1 MGWDCKS
8 AVTLLFTVY
17 IIVQYQSV
25 IDSTI
30 VVVLWIVTSLVG
42 YSSEQRHVVWYAPF
56 NPLISR
62 LCCFYAD
69 ISQDYERRRCQT
81 LSPKKKDKDLQAPKM
96 FF

>member
-1 MGWDCKS
+1 MDPI
-8 AVTLLFTVY
+8 VY
-17 IIVQYQSV
+17 IIVQYHSI

-62 LCCFYAD
+62 LSVAFIPTNHRIMNVGD
-69 ISQDYERRRCQT
+69 VK
-81 LSPKKKDKDLQAPKM
+81 LFLLKKKDKDLQAPKM
-96 FF
+96 FVIFLEQ